1 MIRVAPTKLQLKAED
16 LAEYDRHK
24 ASWHRERESRDSGRG
39 REGQSSDASIKQ
51 DDLFT
56 QRNATRARLG
66 ITSSDV
72 KNN

>member
-24 ASWHRERESRDSGRG
+24 ASWCSGSTGRDS
-39 REGQSSDASIKQ
+39 QNNDNSSKQ
-51 DDLFT
+51 EDLFS

-66 ITSSDV
+66 IVPSDV